1 MPIPHQELEFRSCKS
16 ICGDGR
22 RQREVIFFINEGLD
36 RSGSLEVVVDV
47 FHAGFVETYIGF
59 SEAEEVG
66 GEVGLAW

>member
-1 MPIPHQELEFRSCKS
+1 MPIPHQELEFGSCKR

-22 RQREVIFFINEGLD
+22 REREVVFLINEGLD
-36 RSGSLEVVVDV
+36 RAGSLEVVIDV
-47 FHAGFVETYIGF
+47 FHAGFVESYVCF